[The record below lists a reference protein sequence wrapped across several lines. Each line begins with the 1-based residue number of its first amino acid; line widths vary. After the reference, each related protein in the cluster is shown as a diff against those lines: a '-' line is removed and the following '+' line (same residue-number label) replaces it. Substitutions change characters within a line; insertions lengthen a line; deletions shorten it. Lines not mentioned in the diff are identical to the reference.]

1 MRTYYLRILLVVI
14 VSGLVAGACLVRTA
28 PPERSRHELKEGKHK
43 KQGKQGKHK
52 KHKKQKK
59 HKKYDD

>member
-1 MRTYYLRILLVVI
+1 MRRYYLRVLLVVI

-28 PPERSRHELKEGKHK
+28 PPSHSRHEVSEGKHK
-43 KQGKQGKHK
+43 KAKHA

-59 HKKYDD
+59 HKKH